1 MAGAGGGG
9 WNASVARRDV
19 TSAALFGAD
28 RAQVGAAGVWAG
40 QGVTRTKPSRTL
52 FIAGIPR
59 GANRGDIEALFKGEL
74 GFSAV
79 RAVGRMLFV
88 DFMSEVY
95 AIAAMRK
102 HQGRAVGSAG
112 DALLID
118 FDRDAGA
125 AARAKKR
132 TQANEQEEAQR
143 QANALVPY
151 YCMLC
156 KSQRLFALA
165 PIDGVML
172 MAMPKR
178 SSGDYCVEEAKFLK
192 HSDMLPLA
200 GEPKLIKR
208 PGGIERRFEL
218 VCPTCRLPVAY
229 RPVPLEQPT
238 RFLYVRPDA
247 VCWSQTAR
255 VPAQRWAAEAQAGER
270 AAQRRRLDAAQQ
282 QQQQQQQAATGALD
296 DDDDGD
302 DDDDDADYGAS
313 SLSRR
318 AASASVAPAAAAAED
333 SGAGRAEDA
342 QSSPAAGHVAPQ
354 EGEGQGGGH
363 GAPAA
368 PPPAMPSSEALTA
381 WPAALRARAAAVLSA
396 PAAPAVVAAA
406 TPASREEEDD
416 APPSAAAAPAPAPG
430 APVVH
435 EAQPLALA
443 PAPAAG

>member
-88 DFMSEVY
+88 DFASEVY

-282 QQQQQQQAATGALD
+282 QQQQAATGALD

>member
-1 MAGAGGGG
+1 MAGAPAAGGA

-19 TSAALFGAD
+19 TSAHLFGAD
-28 RAQVGAAGVWAG
+28 RAHVGAAGVWAG

-59 GANRGDIEALFKGEL
+59 GSDRGDIEGLFKGEL

-88 DFMSEVY
+88 DFVSEVY

-102 HQGRAVGSAG
+102 HQGRAVGSGG

-125 AARAKKR
+125 AVRAKKR

-143 QANALVPY
+143 QANTLVPY

-178 SSGDYCVEEAKFLK
+178 SSGDYCVDEAKFLK
-192 HSDMLPLA
+192 HSDMLPLG

-208 PGGIERRFEL
+208 AGGIERRFEL

-229 RPVPLEQPT
+229 RPVPLEAPT
-238 RFLYVRPDA
+238 QYLYVRPDA
-247 VCWSQTAR
+247 VCWSQSAR
-255 VPAQRWAAEAQAGER
+255 VPAQRWAAEAHADER
-270 AAQRRRLDAAQQ
+270 ATQRRRLDAQQ
-282 QQQQQQQAATGALD
+282 QQQEQQSRAGAT
-296 DDDDGD
+296 
-302 DDDDDADYGAS
+302 
-313 SLSRR
+313 
-318 AASASVAPAAAAAED
+318 APAAAAGSGDGNNDDAAAED
-333 SGAGRAEDA
+333 DDYGASDPRAALAGVAAPVAAAAAAGAGAT
-342 QSSPAAGHVAPQ
+342 
-354 EGEGQGGGH
+354 
-363 GAPAA
+363 APASLGA
-368 PPPAMPSSEALTA
+368 ASAGAGLDGQPPPASSSSSSSSLAEGEDAGALASMAASAGTSSASGGGLDA
-381 WPAALRARAAAVLSA
+381 WPAALRARAAAVLGSS
-396 PAAPAVVAAA
+396 PAG
-406 TPASREEEDD
+406 E
-416 APPSAAAAPAPAPG
+416 PSAAAGAAPTG
-430 APVVH
+430 GT
-435 EAQPLALA
+435 LA
-443 PAPAAG
+443 